1 MAKDLTLSSWKRL
14 PRTLYKVAVIVIS
27 YNTAE
32 LTRQCLEAVLESTG
46 VELDIF
52 VLDNASTDRTPV
64 HLARKYHLKK
74 DAELMTRLQRQKDDL
89 QLLQLFPSLN
99 LDADQVSSIRSGKVQ
114 DHTLHIIENRQNL
127 GFGRTNNLALAL
139 TEADHV
145 LFLNSDAFVK
155 PSSIYRMV
163 RSWKSSKNFKPT
175 SVLARMKGKL
185 DNLGIVSAHLYN
197 PDLTPQKQGG
207 ALPSLW
213 NLFTWITFLDD
224 LPLFHRISASYQ
236 HHASQMSWLNR
247 QKLVKVGWVG
257 GTAMMIARPCLQEI
271 GGFDP
276 NIFMYGEDVELCW
289 RATKRHWD
297 VGLVDAGKVIHIGSA
312 SGDTRRA
319 MVGEIG
325 GLVYLWQKHC
335 SQSEVWMLRQILK
348 LGIRLRIVLF
358 GILRRYGRQRIYK
371 EALALV

>member
-1 MAKDLTLSSWKRL
+1 MAQDLALSSWKRL
-14 PRTLYKVAVIVIS
+14 PRTLYQVAVIIVS

-46 VELDIF
+46 VQLDIY

-74 DAELMTRLQRQKDDL
+74 DSDL
-89 QLLQLFPSLN
+89 QSTLDTLKEDAQILRQFPSLAV
-99 LDADQVSSIRSGKVQ
+99 DAEQVSSIRSGSVGS
-114 DHTLHIIENRQNL
+114 HTLHIIENRQNL
-127 GFGRTNNLALAL
+127 GFGRTNNLAAAVSSAEYL
-139 TEADHV
+139 

-163 RSWKSSKNFKPT
+163 RAWRSSSSPKQS
-175 SVLARMKGKL
+175 SVLARIQGRVE
-185 DNLGIVSAHLYN
+185 NLGIASAHLYN
-197 PDLTPQKQGG
+197 PDLSAQTQGG

-213 NLFTWITFLDD
+213 NIFTWITFLDD

-236 HHASQMSWLNR
+236 HHASQMNWLVR

-257 GTAMMIARPCLQEI
+257 GTVMMISRSCLQEI

-276 NIFMYGEDVELCW
+276 NIFMYGEDVEMCW
-289 RATKRHWD
+289 RATRRHWD
-297 VGLVDAGKVIHIGSA
+297 VGLVDAGKVVHIGSA
-312 SGDTRRA
+312 SGDTRCA

-335 SQSEVWMLRQILK
+335 SHSEVWMLRQILK
-348 LGIRLRIVLF
+348 LGIRLRILLF

>member
-1 MAKDLTLSSWKRL
+1 MTKDLTLSSWKRL
-14 PRTLYKVAVIVIS
+14 PRTLHKVAVIIIS

-46 VELDIF
+46 VELDIY

-74 DAELMTRLQRQKDDL
+74 DAELLARLQKRKDDPQL
-89 QLLQLFPSLN
+89 QQLFPSLAG
-99 LDADQVSSIRSGKVQ
+99 DADQVGSIRSGKVQ

-127 GFGRTNNLALAL
+127 GFGRTNNLAAAL
-139 TEADHV
+139 TDADHL

-155 PSSIYRMV
+155 SSSIYRLV
-163 RSWKSSKNFKPT
+163 RAWKAVKVAKPS
-175 SVLARMKGKL
+175 SVLARMKGQL
-185 DNLGIVSAHLYN
+185 DNLGIASAHLYN
-197 PDLTPQKQGG
+197 SDLTPQKQGG
-207 ALPSLW
+207 AIPSLW
-213 NLFTWITFLDD
+213 NIFTWITFLDD

-236 HHASQMSWLNR
+236 HHASQMGWLNR
-247 QKLVKVGWVG
+247 QKLAKVGWVG
-257 GTAMMIARPCLQEI
+257 GTAMMISRPCLQEI

-297 VGLVDAGKVIHIGSA
+297 ISLVDAGKVVHVGSA
-312 SGDTRRA
+312 SGDTGRA

-325 GLVYLWQKHC
+325 GLVYLWHKHC
-335 SQSEVWMLRQILK
+335 SNSEVWMLRQILK
-348 LGIRLRIVLF
+348 LGIRLRILLF